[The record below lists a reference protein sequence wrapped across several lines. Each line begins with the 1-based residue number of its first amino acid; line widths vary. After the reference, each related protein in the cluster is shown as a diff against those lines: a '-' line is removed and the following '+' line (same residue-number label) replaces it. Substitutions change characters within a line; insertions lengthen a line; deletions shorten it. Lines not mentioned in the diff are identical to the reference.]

1 MATRLT
7 GAARLG
13 DDVAACGRSCGH
25 HVLVA
30 QQDCASV
37 VCSAACG
44 VVSVLPSPLCDPAG
58 WCYGSLRGS
67 KNGGVGFETK
77 MKWLTCGTIPLVSSA
92 KQENKSG
99 GQYSVFLASG
109 KFSDFNKNLRE
120 SCSLGF
126 LDGGT
131 SQKSVAWRVGCRLV
145 CLVYITLVWFFCGS
159 FIYDEGAC
167 DPFLSRPSNR
177 SAPPRLSCETH

>member
-13 DDVAACGRSCGH
+13 DDVAAGGRSCGH
-25 HVLVA
+25 HVRVA

-58 WCYGSLRGS
+58 QCYGSLRGS
-67 KNGGVGFETK
+67 EKRGWVGPETK
-77 MKWLTCGTIPLVSSA
+77 MKWLTCGTIPLVFSA
-92 KQENKSG
+92 IQENKSG

-120 SCSLGF
+120 SCSPGF
-126 LDGGT
+126 WVEEPPGNVWPGV
-131 SQKSVAWRVGCRLV
+131 SVVVSC
-145 CLVYITLVWFFCGS
+145 VWC
-159 FIYDEGAC
+159 
-167 DPFLSRPSNR
+167 
-177 SAPPRLSCETH
+177 T